1 MSSYGKTWRV
11 ESRQQC
17 RDEIDSVARLILN
30 HTQKEVAEIT
40 GLGMSK
46 VKNIIYRH
54 TMGATELR
62 RRAKLKAI
70 KND

>member
-1 MSSYGKTWRV
+1 MLMSSYGKNWRV

-17 RDEIDSVARLILN
+17 REEIKRVSDLVID

-46 VKNIIYRH
+46 VKNIITRH
-54 TMGATELR
+54 TMGITEIR
-62 RRAKLKAI
+62 RRAKLRVI
-70 KND
+70 K